1 MQNDDKADIF
11 IVFPECGKYSLVMR
25 YVFLCCCIADCSEN
39 VTIIK
44 KKKNSFAG
52 IVSARN
58 FHGTRRRSL
67 TFMLNRSI

>member
-44 KKKNSFAG
+44 KKKIVLQESFLLATSTER
-52 IVSARN
+52 VDAV
-58 FHGTRRRSL
+58 
-67 TFMLNRSI
+67 